1 MRTLAAKHGIIV
13 QARVSGK
20 FKSLTQAVIASGLIG
35 LLLAAHYWPVLP
47 VRPIANVLSWIVGA
61 ATLFSLF
68 DYFQAVR
75 KMTRNAPQE
84 PDEEH
89 AS

>member
-1 MRTLAAKHGIIV
+1 MLYE
-13 QARVSGK
+13 
-20 FKSLTQAVIASGLIG
+20 VIT
-35 LLLAAHYWPVLP
+35 
-47 VRPIANVLSWIVGA
+47 LSWIVGA

-75 KMTRNAPQE
+75 KMTRNAPQDA
-84 PDEEH
+84 DEES